1 MKIKAMNNNLQ
12 KIRKGKKISVA
23 DLSVKVGV
31 TRERIYQIERGTSQP
46 SFALL
51 VKLADVL
58 GVTAND
64 ILHENSEPVSICC
77 PFCGDVVVIGNGA
90 SGHIAVVC
98 SKCKRMLS
106 VNLNTNTASVR
117 KEQS

>member
-1 MKIKAMNNNLQ
+1 MTNNLQ
-12 KIRKGKKISVA
+12 KIRKEKKISVA
-23 DLSVKVGV
+23 DLSAKAGV

-58 GVTAND
+58 GVTTND
-64 ILHENSEPVSICC
+64 ILQENSDPVSICC
-77 PFCGDVVVIGNGA
+77 PYCGDVAVIGTGA
-90 SGHIAVVC
+90 SGHIAIVC

-106 VNLNTNTASVR
+106 VNLNTNTASAR
-117 KEQS
+117 KE